1 VPHITAAA
9 RAKLTLLSSKAEL
22 SGLKSQLTLQEDT
35 MELKLKT
42 ISKSGIPQALTK
54 AEMYRYLNE
63 PEETESVCRD
73 ILAVEA
79 DNQVALRLLGL
90 AIADQ
95 FCGGSSDRCLEAES
109 VFHSLADPYE
119 RIYYTGLLHERRAK
133 AQLRAGQPPRMLVPL
148 FEDAM
153 TCFEQ
158 AASIRPKDN
167 DDPILRWNRCVR
179 LLQSLPRMEPEKEPV
194 GLDVADGAPVA

>member
-1 VPHITAAA
+1 
-9 RAKLTLLSSKAEL
+9 
-22 SGLKSQLTLQEDT
+22 

-42 ISKSGIPQALTK
+42 ISKGGIPQAITK

-63 PEETESVCRD
+63 PEETESICRD
-73 ILAVEA
+73 VLVVES
-79 DNQVALRLLGL
+79 DNQGALRLLGL

-95 FCGGSSDRCLEAES
+95 FCGGSSDRCSEAES
-109 VFHSLADPYE
+109 AFHSLTDPYE
-119 RIYYTGLLHERRAK
+119 RLYYTGLLHERRAK

-153 TCFEQ
+153 ARFEQ

-179 LLQSLPRMEPEKEPV
+179 LLQSLPSMEQEPV
-194 GLDVADGAPVA
+194 GLDIGDGAPVA

>member
-1 VPHITAAA
+1 
-9 RAKLTLLSSKAEL
+9 
-22 SGLKSQLTLQEDT
+22 

-42 ISKSGIPQALTK
+42 ISKSSIPQAITK

-63 PEETESVCRD
+63 PEESESICRD

-95 FCGGSSDRCLEAES
+95 FCGGPSDRCSEAEG
-109 VFHSLADPYE
+109 VFHGLADPYE
-119 RIYYTGLLHERRAK
+119 RLYYTGLLHERRAK
-133 AQLRAGQPPRMLVPL
+133 AQLRAGQPPRVLVPL

-153 TCFEQ
+153 ACFEQ
-158 AASIRPKDN
+158 AASIRPQGS

-179 LLQSLPRMEPEKEPV
+179 LLQSLPRMELEKEPV
-194 GLDVADGAPVA
+194 RLDVADGAPVT